1 MQTRGVGKC
10 LARTRR
16 TRPLFLAQADPCPS
30 VRRRDDKRPE
40 GQLPVGCRRRL
51 CLVVKVCMQTR
62 SLVPANCRPAS
73 HPDLCGRCNAECG
86 LSEKYQSEQ
95 ANGNWMTSSRYL
107 VWLRL
112 AVLSQ
117 PNATFPGIFHSTRRT
132 FIINVYR
139 GRQCFAFLS
148 HLPRRLTRGP
158 ASGVGTLGPSRD
170 ALNWPQHQCR
180 PRSALAPPRACS
192 SSFHQGLP
200 SGWRRSAQSG
210 TFVFH
215 WTLQCCTCT
224 FFVHTTLAGLQVW
237 HGLR

>member
-1 MQTRGVGKC
+1 
-10 LARTRR
+10 
-16 TRPLFLAQADPCPS
+16 
-30 VRRRDDKRPE
+30 
-40 GQLPVGCRRRL
+40 
-51 CLVVKVCMQTR
+51 
-62 SLVPANCRPAS
+62 
-73 HPDLCGRCNAECG
+73 
-86 LSEKYQSEQ
+86 
-95 ANGNWMTSSRYL
+95 MTSSRYL

-117 PNATFPGIFHSTRRT
+117 PNATFPGIFHLTRRT

-180 PRSALAPPRACS
+180 RQSALAPPRACS

-200 SGWRRSAQSG
+200 SGWRRSTQSG
-210 TFVFH
+210 TFVYH

-224 FFVHTTLAGLQVW
+224 QSCAHNTCRLASIARLEVKGASQTLACCA
-237 HGLR
+237 LRVVATHCQWQPR